1 MTTIT
6 ASSTATR
13 TPGQHLQIP
22 FGAALVAL
30 AIALLLFA
38 IPVMASVSAPA
49 GGKPAPVPAPAP
61 AALVLDVRLAADFPE
76 RARPAA
82 GCEAILLRSSAIDNG
97 RADRAAAI
105 TTALLEDACFGA

>member
-1 MTTIT
+1 MTTI
-6 ASSTATR
+6 AARSTAIR

-22 FGAALVAL
+22 VGGALVAL

-61 AALVLDVRLAADFPE
+61 AALVRGGTVAADFPE

-82 GCEAILLRSSAIDNG
+82 ACDAILLRSSAVDNG

-105 TTALLEDACFGA
+105 TTALLGDACFGA